1 MADYNSS
8 YTGAQIDANLAKAA
22 TAVQPAGLATV
33 ATSGVYSDLSG
44 KPALATVATS
54 GVYSDLTGKPLLATV
69 ATSGVYGDLSGKPT
83 LGTAAATA
91 ASAYATAAQ
100 GTLAGTAVQPAAI
113 AKMVVSDTTGIT
125 GADAIANVVS
135 LTQAEYDA
143 LTPDADTLY
152 VVI

>member
-1 MADYNSS
+1 MADYNST
-8 YTGAQIDANLAKAA
+8 YTGVQIDANLALAA
-22 TAVQPAGLATV
+22 
-33 ATSGVYSDLSG
+33 
-44 KPALATVATS
+44 
-54 GVYSDLTGKPLLATV
+54 
-69 ATSGVYGDLSGKPT
+69 
-83 LGTAAATA
+83 
-91 ASAYATAAQ
+91 
-100 GTLAGTAVQPAAI
+100 TAVQPAAI

>member
-1 MADYNSS
+1 MADYNSA
-8 YTGAQIDANLAKAA
+8 YTGVQIDANLALAA
-22 TAVQPAGLATV
+22 TATQP
-33 ATSGVYSDLSG
+33 
-44 KPALATVATS
+44 
-54 GVYSDLTGKPLLATV
+54 
-69 ATSGVYGDLSGKPT
+69 GD
-83 LGTAAATA
+83 LGTAAFTA
-91 ASAYATAAQ
+91 STAYATAAQ

>member
-1 MADYNSS
+1 MADYNSA

-22 TAVQPAGLATV
+22 TATQPGDLATV
-33 ATSGVYSDLSG
+33 ATSGDYD
-44 KPALATVATS
+44 
-54 GVYSDLTGKPLLATV
+54 DLT
-69 ATSGVYGDLSGKPT
+69 GKPT

-100 GTLAGTAVQPAAI
+100 GALADTAVQPAAI

>member
-33 ATSGVYSDLSG
+33 ATTG
-44 KPALATVATS
+44 A
-54 GVYSDLTGKPLLATV
+54 YSDLT
-69 ATSGVYGDLSGKPT
+69 GKPT

-91 ASAYATAAQ
+91 ATDYATAAQ
-100 GTLAGTAVQPAAI
+100 GTLAASAVQPAAI

-125 GADAIANVVS
+125 GADAITNVVS